1 MRDVLGSS
9 HPLSAAARPGRLLRA
24 LVAAGVLHSSALL
37 LGKTGVVW
45 PQGLLDLLY
54 LVVVYLAVALGIQAW
69 RRSPPDVRPALAAL
83 NVALALYATGDTLW
97 TWLSLWT
104 QEPTFPSVADVFYLA
119 QYPPLVLALLRLSEL
134 SLRRLDAARL
144 VLDAAIVTV
153 VAGLFAW
160 KGGLADLASETTLSA
175 LGRTISLAYPLA
187 SLAVLGVLI
196 LVVSGRQRLGQ
207 HVLVFAGGLSLIVVG
222 DLGFA
227 MLEAHDAYNSSSLLD
242 AAWAWGFVLLAC
254 GGRLAAQEHRRSP
267 DTSPGGE
274 PQIPPLLSRR
284 LVHWL
289 PYAAVVSLAVF
300 VPQLYPSATLMDRVV
315 AIGVLTVLVLVTLRQ
330 GAALTDN
337 RQLNVQLRGA
347 QIRLAHDA
355 RHDALTG
362 LLNRAGLSERLREA
376 LTPPAASF
384 ATLFVDLDRMKR
396 INDAHGHA
404 AGDQML
410 RVMAGRL
417 RALAPE
423 GAAVARVGGDE
434 FVMVVPGLD
443 RAGVATLAGQLV
455 GAISGPTALA
465 SGLAHVTASVGVAL
479 YPGDG
484 TQPDDL
490 MRAADMAMY
499 GAKQAGG
506 HHWGFY
512 DEGTLQAAQRDTHL
526 EAALR
531 GALERGELELHY
543 QPLRD
548 LQHNVTVGFEALL
561 RWQPPG
567 GPVPPPEVVRVAE
580 ERGLIM
586 ALDVWVLRRAAAQVR
601 RWRQDGHDWFVTVN
615 VSALHFA
622 HGDFV
627 SHVRAALDEHDLP
640 GEALVLELTE
650 GALLSDFDS
659 SVADLQRLAAWGVR
673 VALDDFGTGYS
684 SLNYLRR
691 LPVHLVKI
699 DKAFVLSMREEG
711 HAFVQAIT
719 VLAHGLNIAVVAEGL
734 EEPWQVEAVSA
745 LGVDLG
751 QGFVLGPPAPGHA
764 PARSGEQRP
773 VPAQV
778 SGAPD

>member
-1 MRDVLGSS
+1 MRDALG
-9 HPLSAAARPGRLLRA
+9 PPYALPAARRPGRLLGG
-24 LVAAGVLHSSALL
+24 LVAAGVLYSGALL
-37 LGKTGVVW
+37 LGRVGVVW
-45 PQGLLDLLY
+45 PGELLDLLY
-54 LVVVYLAVALGIQAW
+54 LVVVYLAVALSMQAW

-83 NVALALYATGDTLW
+83 NVALVLYATGDTLW
-97 TWLSLWT
+97 TWLSHWT
-104 QEPTFPSVADVFYLA
+104 NNPPFPSVADLFYLA

-160 KGGLADLASETTLSA
+160 KGGLAELAGETTLSV

-187 SLAVLGVLI
+187 SLAVLGVLL
-196 LVVSGRQRLGQ
+196 LVVSGRERLSR
-207 HVLVFAGGLSLIVVG
+207 HVVVFAAGLSLIVVG
-222 DLGFA
+222 DLGYA
-227 MLEAHDAYNSSSLLD
+227 LLEANGAYDSGSPLD
-242 AAWAWGFVLLAC
+242 ATWAWGFVLLAW
-254 GGRLAAQEHRRSP
+254 GGQLAAQEHRRAPVQAPESP
-267 DTSPGGE
+267 LAGPRRY
-274 PQIPPLLSRR
+274 SRPV
-284 LVHWL
+284 LWL
-289 PYAAVVSLAVF
+289 PYAAVASLAVF
-300 VPQLYPSATLMDRVV
+300 VPQLSPGASLLDRGL
-315 AIGVLTVLVLVTLRQ
+315 AFGVLTVLVLVTLRQ
-330 GAALTDN
+330 GAALIDN
-337 RQLNVQLRGA
+337 RQLNAQLQLA
-347 QIRLAHDA
+347 QVRLAHDA

-362 LLNRAGLSERLREA
+362 LLNRSGLIARLREA
-376 LTPPAASF
+376 LSAPAAPF

-417 RALAPE
+417 RELAPA

-434 FVMVVPGLD
+434 FVLVVPGLD
-443 RAGVATLAGQLV
+443 RSGVAALAGQLAAAV
-455 GAISGPTALA
+455 SAPTALA
-465 SGLAHVTASVGVAL
+465 SGLTHVTASVGVAL
-479 YPGDG
+479 FPGDG
-484 TQPDDL
+484 AAPDDL
-490 MRAADMAMY
+490 LRAADMAMY

-506 HHWGFY
+506 NHWGFY
-512 DEGTLQAAQRDTHL
+512 DEGTLQAAQRDSHL

-548 LQHNVTVGFEALL
+548 LRRHTTVGFEALL
-561 RWQPPG
+561 RWSPPG
-567 GPVPPPEVVRVAE
+567 GPVAPPEVVRVAE

-586 ALDVWVLRRAAAQVR
+586 ALDVWVLRCAAAQAQ
-601 RWRQDGHDWFVTVN
+601 RWRREGHDWFVTVN

-650 GALLSDFDS
+650 SALLSDLDT
-659 SVADLQRLAAWGVR
+659 SVADLGRLAGWGVR

-699 DKAFVLSMREEG
+699 DKAFVLSLREEG

-751 QGFVLGPPAPGHA
+751 QGFVLGPPAPSHD
-764 PARSGEQRP
+764 
-773 VPAQV
+773 AQE
-778 SGAPD
+778 A